1 MQPASGLLDDYDF
14 EVSSSAQDDKN
25 FVKIAGNNLKIE
37 GSGLTISG
45 NPFTFSSDV
54 SKCQVELDKTL
65 RASDTSAVDN

>member
-1 MQPASGLLDDYDF
+1 MKPAYGLLDDYDF
-14 EVSSSAQDDKN
+14 EVSSSAQDKN